1 MTPEQ
6 FLARIGKQPLSP
18 AYLFLGQE
26 GYQRRICRKALVE
39 RALPAEARVDGFSHV
54 DLEGCTL
61 TEALDDARSLSLFSS
76 ERVLWVSS
84 AELALPRRLTGNDD
98 DEGTGGGASAGSQ
111 LSSYLKAPCP
121 GTVVVF
127 ECSRYDFAGDDRA
140 KLERVQ
146 KFYSAIPVTVE
157 FRHYTPES
165 SRFLA
170 QQLAKEHQ
178 LKLPNAELAILLD
191 AVAGDANR
199 LAGEIEKLALYV
211 GTERPVKPE
220 DLETLVPN
228 AAQSTIFSLVNAL
241 GRRDRTSA
249 LRSVD
254 LLIREGEYLPLALSF
269 LSTQFRLALAAKEAR
284 ISSSQQA
291 QNFFLKLGVR
301 MWRERAEQVIVTA
314 NAFTKER
321 LTKAIELI
329 YGTDRNFRDGYKDDR
344 VVMETLIF
352 AMTAEDSRD
361 QSLSRA
367 AAIKTVTGTLR

>member
-6 FLARIGKQPLSP
+6 FLARIAKQAP
-18 AYLFLGQE
+18 APACLFLGQE

-39 RALPAEARVDGFSHV
+39 RVLPPESRGDGFSHV
-54 DLEGCTL
+54 DLESCTL

-76 ERVLWVSS
+76 ERVLWISS
-84 AELALPRRLTGNDD
+84 AELALPRRITANEDH
-98 DEGTGGGASAGSQ
+98 EGGSGHSSGSQ
-111 LSSYLKAPCP
+111 LSDYLKAPCP

-146 KFYSAIPVTVE
+146 KFFSAVPGTVE

-165 SRFLA
+165 SRSLA
-170 QQLAKEHQ
+170 QQLARQHN
-178 LKLPNAELAILLD
+178 LKLGNAELAILLD
-191 AVAGDANR
+191 AVGGDANR

-211 GTERPVKPE
+211 GKERAVTSE

-228 AAQSTIFSLVNAL
+228 AAQSTIFTLVNAL
-241 GRRDRTSA
+241 GKRDRTGA

-254 LLIREGEYLPLALSF
+254 LLIREGEYLPLALTF

-301 MWRERAEQVIVTA
+301 MWRERAEQVVVTA

-321 LTKAIELI
+321 LSKALELI
-329 YGTDRNFRDGYKDDR
+329 YATDRNFRDGYKDDR
-344 VVMETLIF
+344 IVMETLIL
-352 AMTAEDSRD
+352 AMTAND
-361 QSLSRA
+361 
-367 AAIKTVTGTLR
+367 TGTPPISRTLG